1 VGLLEEYRKAAA
13 SLAWGW
19 SSASGSRAGEP
30 VDHRAEL
37 SNRMTAC
44 REGALALVVGPSSS
58 ELLLEPSASTL
69 AAESSGT
76 SAANLAFCDA
86 ADP

>member
-1 VGLLEEYRKAAA
+1 
-13 SLAWGW
+13 
-19 SSASGSRAGEP
+19 
-30 VDHRAEL
+30 
-37 SNRMTAC
+37 MTAC